1 MAADAC
7 LFCRIAARALP
18 AAIVH
23 EEDEIV
29 AFRDVNPQAP
39 SHLLVIPREHIGR
52 LSEAK
57 PAHQALLGR
66 LLLVAAELAGKEGLA
81 EGFRVVV
88 NDGRGGGQTV
98 FHLHVHVIGGR
109 GMKWPPG

>member
-1 MAADAC
+1 MPADAC
-7 LFCRIAARALP
+7 LFCRIARHEVP
-18 AAIVH
+18 ATIVH
-23 EEDEIV
+23 EEDEVV

-39 SHLLVIPREHIGR
+39 THLLVIPREHIGR

-57 PAHQALLGR
+57 PGHQALLGK
-66 LLLVAAELAGKEGLA
+66 LLFAAVELARKEGLA

-98 FHLHVHVIGGR
+98 FHLHVHLIGGR
-109 GMKWPPG
+109 GLRWPPG

>member
-1 MAADAC
+1 MASDC
-7 LFCRIAARALP
+7 LFCRIAARELS
-18 AAIVH
+18 AAIVR
-23 EEDEIV
+23 EEDELV

-39 SHLLVIPREHIGR
+39 THLLVIPREHIGR

-66 LLLVAAELAGKEGLA
+66 LLLVAVELARAEGLA